1 MRTKAVNT
9 CFGSTRSSCWS
20 EPRAIVSA
28 IDLNS
33 GSSKLTAV
41 KKRRIE
47 VIRQVANFLMPS
59 NLYRK
64 TDGSVKINVFDFQK
78 ISLISWYMTRH
89 TLKRESD
96 ISPGTF

>member
-1 MRTKAVNT
+1 
-9 CFGSTRSSCWS
+9 
-20 EPRAIVSA
+20 VSA

-33 GSSKLTAV
+33 GSSKLTAF

-47 VIRQVANFLMPS
+47 VYGKLPIFPLPS

-64 TDGSVKINVFDFQK
+64 TDGSLKINVFDFQN